1 MAAIQAQ
8 LDMIDELAAMHE
20 EEKLDLLFTLMDKV
34 RTQMATWCCTCITFS
49 DMTTIH
55 LRNNWQDGGGTI
67 DAKGKDVF
75 CHSAGKT
82 HLAVSLTLMSFHR
95 MPTDDVMMMSF
106 NPNPNGPNQKSSLT
120 DCAKETTGLALQ
132 TLSKRVLR

>member
-75 CHSAGKT
+75 CHSAGNT
-82 HLAVSLTLMSFHR
+82 HQSTQTPNHGIPLM
-95 MPTDDVMMMSF
+95 
-106 NPNPNGPNQKSSLT
+106 
-120 DCAKETTGLALQ
+120 
-132 TLSKRVLR
+132 